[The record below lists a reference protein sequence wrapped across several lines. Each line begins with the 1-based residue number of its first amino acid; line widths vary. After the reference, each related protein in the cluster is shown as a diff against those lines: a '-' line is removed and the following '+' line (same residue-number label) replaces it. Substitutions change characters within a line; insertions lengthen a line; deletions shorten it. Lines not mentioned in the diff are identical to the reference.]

1 MTSEEIEKNELKIT
15 ALMMYVR
22 ELKHEVN
29 KDKDNEKGYIR
40 KIEDLRDSMETKNE
54 VIRIV
59 SIEIQKLE
67 RKGSEK

>member
-1 MTSEEIEKNELKIT
+1 MTSEQIEQNELKIT
-15 ALMMYVR
+15 ALMMYIR

-29 KDKDNEKGYIR
+29 VDKDNEKGYIR

-54 VIRIV
+54 VIRII

-67 RKGSEK
+67 RKGK